1 MLQDLGHGLPRLL
14 DPLDVA
20 GVHHEHHAVRLR
32 VVVLPDAPD
41 PLPAAQVEDGH
52 LELALLQVDLGE
64 AHCGRHVLRIVCVEK
79 KKKKKEQRKKFETVS
94 AKTLPCCCVF
104 FLNVSAVMK
113 YECSRQFDVKY
124 T

>member
-64 AHCGRHVLRIVCVEK
+64 AHCGRHVLRIVCEK
-79 KKKKKEQRKKFETVS
+79 KKGRRSKEKSLKPCQQRRCRVVVF
-94 AKTLPCCCVF
+94 F

>member
-64 AHCGRHVLRIVCVEK
+64 AHCGRHVLRIVCNK

-104 FLNVSAVMK
+104 FFKCVSSD
-113 YECSRQFDVKY
+113 EI
-124 T
+124 